1 MDSKLLVLGAGAV
14 GLGSLLLLD
23 SSLLGSP
30 FSVLGLPIDDKS
42 KLLSLINQERAKVGA
57 RALAHDATL
66 EQIAQYWANECV
78 KYNISEHHYNG
89 STPSLRAYQFGL
101 TGTGKI
107 YEILS
112 KTYTPEKAVINF
124 LNSADHK
131 YAMLLG
137 SLSRAGIGIATYRDP
152 TFKIYVINMM

>member
-14 GLGSLLLLD
+14 GLGSILLFD
-23 SSLLGSP
+23 SSLLKSP
-30 FSVLGLPIDDKS
+30 FSVLGLPISDKS
-42 KLLSLINQERAKVGA
+42 KLLSLINQERMKAGA
-57 RALAHDATL
+57 RALSHDTTL

-78 KYNISEHHYNG
+78 KYNISEHYYNG
-89 STPSLRAYQFGL
+89 STPSIRAYQFGL

-112 KTYTPEKAVINF
+112 KTYAPEKSVINF
-124 LNSADHK
+124 LNSPDHK

-137 SLSRAGIGIATYRDP
+137 SLSRAGVGIATYGDP